1 MAATRSGDTHEL
13 ERLLV
18 GRRIWI
24 IRDGRMGIP
33 EHVEGGQKGMIV
45 TGFKSFLPVGPYQH
59 PSGHVVDR
67 KEPLLQIY
75 TNPPGLRTVT
85 AGSIRIERP

>member
-1 MAATRSGDTHEL
+1 
-13 ERLLV
+13 LLV

-24 IRDGRMGIP
+24 IRDGRGGIP
-33 EHVEGGQKGMIV
+33 EYIEGGQKGMIV
-45 TGFKSFLPVGPYQH
+45 TGLKAFLPVGPYSH
-59 PSGHVVDR
+59 PDGYVAER

-85 AGSIRIERP
+85 AGSIRIEKP